1 MPFAPIWQ
9 PKAPA
14 IDSAYQLDVLYRVHV
29 QMTRQIHTYIL

>member
-9 PKAPA
+9 PKVPA

-29 QMTRQIHTYIL
+29 K